1 MFISCSWQNILE
13 TVVISVSEIDGQQV
27 KMRSLYQISCQ
38 RLYVTEFKVYCSHL
52 IHLPTSGNFTFLCS
66 LYLRIEAHLCFMF
79 NPWTQYCKAVWDVFT
94 SITNTA
100 KIRSVLPFNTE
111 NCSCFHIIICF
122 WTAVTYSDHVSLSIS
137 QDWAAFVFGNF
148 WHQFHVVFCCY
159 SLVSHEIIVD
169 ESVQFASLVDSEVV
183 LSLCDDNT
191 HLE

>member
-1 MFISCSWQNILE
+1 MKQL
-13 TVVISVSEIDGQQV
+13 
-27 KMRSLYQISCQ
+27 
-38 RLYVTEFKVYCSHL
+38 
-52 IHLPTSGNFTFLCS
+52 
-66 LYLRIEAHLCFMF
+66 F

-169 ESVQFASLVDSEVV
+169 ESVQFASHLVMTILIWSSWNCGCGWRW
-183 LSLCDDNT
+183 SLPLAKLVIKS
-191 HLE
+191 H